1 MIDNSEV
8 ESIEAKSSKL
18 IKDLIEAMNEANNAK
33 EKVKELSEE
42 LKVEK
47 MLVVRDDNLCPTCWY
62 PSWPDPNGPSFTRP
76 DNE

>member
-47 MLVVRDDNLCPTCWY
+47 MLAVRDDNFCPTYWY
-62 PSWPDPNGPSFTRP
+62 SSWPDPNGPSFPRL

>member
-8 ESIEAKSSKL
+8 ESIDAKASKL

-33 EKVKELSEE
+33 EKVKELNEE

-47 MLVVRDDNLCPTCWY
+47 MLVVRDDNFCPTCWY
-62 PSWPDPNGPSFTRP
+62 PSWPDPNGPSFTQP

>member
-47 MLVVRDDNLCPTCWY
+47 MLVVRDDNFCPTCWY
-62 PSWPDPNGPSFTRP
+62 PSWPDPYGPSFTRP